1 MPLQSVSLI
10 IKSMLKDCLGPMENT
25 IVSREFSK
33 AYGLLTPN
41 LLTAVHGPGSQ
52 LYSVRTESRRKGQQG
67 SCWCHTLVVKP
78 KNDEDSSL
86 APLPCSAQKST
97 PPDFCGAGALCCNWH
112 DKYFTMLGSG
122 LHAPQFSASQE
133 PTNWS
138 VHVLS

>member
-25 IVSREFSK
+25 IVSREFRK
-33 AYGLLTPN
+33 AYGLLTPD

-78 KNDEDSSL
+78 KNDEDNSL

-97 PPDFCGAGALCCNWH
+97 PRTFVEQVPFAVTGMINILLCWELV
-112 DKYFTMLGSG
+112 YMLHNS
-122 LHAPQFSASQE
+122 LHHKSPQTGVSMS
-133 PTNWS
+133 
-138 VHVLS
+138 

>member
-33 AYGLLTPN
+33 AYGLLTSD

-78 KNDEDSSL
+78 KNDEDNSL

-97 PPDFCGAGALCCNWH
+97 ARTFVEQVPFTVTGMINILLCWELV
-112 DKYFTMLGSG
+112 YMLHNS
-122 LHAPQFSASQE
+122 LHHKSPQTGVSMS
-133 PTNWS
+133 
-138 VHVLS
+138 